1 MSYER
6 CPLCALGH
14 SGPAT
19 DILLAAPYRI
29 GRPRIIVGR
38 PGGGDPL
45 YDTFISYSHA
55 KDKPLVIVIGFQ
67 AVAADID
74 QACCRGKRQRQFV
87 SPQPAR

>member
-19 DILLAAPYRI
+19 DIYL
-29 GRPRIIVGR
+29 RPRIGLDDRVLSSGVLAEGI
-38 PGGGDPL
+38 L
-45 YDTFISYSHA
+45 CFISYSHA